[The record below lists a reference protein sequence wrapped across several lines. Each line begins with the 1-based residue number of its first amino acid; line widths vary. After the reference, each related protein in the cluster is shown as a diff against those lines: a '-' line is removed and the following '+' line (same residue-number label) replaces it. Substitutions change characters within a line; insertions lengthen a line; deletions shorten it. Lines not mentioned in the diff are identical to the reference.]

1 MNLRQQFENISWKK
15 TDQLAPVVLFILIL
29 ALCWKLASIFWWVV
43 APPQVMQPEQVS
55 LGSQQVQVPNISGFS
70 LFNEVGSNAAADDS
84 IPMQLQGVMVAYPSR
99 ASSAVIKVKEVA
111 DRYAVGDT
119 LEGTSYQLSEVYWDH
134 VVLSQNGNNSKEL
147 RFNKLDSLYQPIPQN
162 ADGQNQN
169 SSMPSP
175 SSNSESTPQVP
186 QNSSQNAL
194 GQAIDRMNENR
205 EQYLKNMGVSTS
217 GGQGYEV
224 TDQTPA
230 ALRNKLGLRSG
241 DRILSLNGQAVGQG
255 QSDVQL
261 LEQAKREGKVKI
273 EIKRGDQV
281 MTIQQSL

>member
-1 MNLRQQFENISWKK
+1 
-15 TDQLAPVVLFILIL
+15 LIL

-43 APPQVMQPEQVS
+43 APPQLMQPEQVS

-70 LFNEVGSNAAADDS
+70 LFNEVSANSAADDNV
-84 IPMQLQGVMVAYPSR
+84 PMQLQGVVVSYPAR
-99 ASSAVIKVKEVA
+99 LSSAVIKVNETA
-111 DRYAVGDT
+111 DRYMVGNI
-119 LEGTSYQLSEVYWDH
+119 LEGTSYQLLEVYWDH
-134 VVLSQNGNNSKEL
+134 IVLSQNGGARKEL
-147 RFNKLDSLYQPIPQN
+147 RFTGLDHLYQPMPN
-162 ADGQNQN
+162 ALGNVTNSAPTTMSESAVQQQN
-169 SSMPSP
+169 S
-175 SSNSESTPQVP
+175 N
-186 QNSSQNAL
+186 QNAL

-205 EQYLKNMGVSTS
+205 DQYLKNMGVNTG
-217 GGQGYEV
+217 GGQGYEI
-224 TDQTPA
+224 TDQTPS

-241 DRILSLNGQAVGQG
+241 DRILSLNGQPVGQG